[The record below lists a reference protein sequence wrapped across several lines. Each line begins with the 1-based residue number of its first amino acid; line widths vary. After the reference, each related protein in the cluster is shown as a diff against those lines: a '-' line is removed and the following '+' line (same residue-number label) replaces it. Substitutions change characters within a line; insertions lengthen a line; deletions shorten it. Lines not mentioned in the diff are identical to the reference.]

1 MSFFVYILQC
11 ADGSYYTGHTDNL
24 EQRLAQ
30 HQLRYFPDCYTAN
43 RLPVELKYQQ
53 AFPSREEALAAEQKI
68 KGWSRKKKEAM
79 MRGDWSQVSHLARS
93 YSAPS
98 EPQNPVH
105 PKQPNPVHPKQPNPV
120 HPEQPNPVHPEPV
133 EGCGLRTNNEDRANH
148 PSTPLRVNGDC
159 TNND

>member
-24 EQRLAQ
+24 EQRLVQ

-53 AFPSREEALAAEQKI
+53 AFPCREEALAAGQKI

-79 MRGDWSQVSHLARS
+79 MQGDWSLVSHLARS
-93 YSAPS
+93 HSAPS
-98 EPQNPVH
+98 EPQNS
-105 PKQPNPVHPKQPNPV
+105 V
-120 HPEQPNPVHPEPV
+120 HPEAV
-133 EGCGLRTNNEDRANH
+133 EGCVLQTSNKDRANH

>member
-43 RLPVELKYQQ
+43 RLPVELKHQQ
-53 AFPSREEALAAEQKI
+53 AFPTREEALAAERKI

-79 MRGDWSQVSHLARS
+79 MRGDWSQVSHLAHS
-93 YSAPS
+93 HSTLS
-98 EPQNPVH
+98 KPQ
-105 PKQPNPVHPKQPNPV
+105 NPV
-120 HPEQPNPVHPEPV
+120 HPEQPNP
-133 EGCGLRTNNEDRANH
+133 R
-148 PSTPLRVNGDC
+148 SS
-159 TNND
+159 

>member
-53 AFPSREEALAAEQKI
+53 AFPCREEALAAEQKI
-68 KGWSRKKKEAM
+68 KGWSRKKKEAI
-79 MRGDWSQVSHLARS
+79 MRGDWSLVSHLARS
-93 YSAPS
+93 HSAPS
-98 EPQNPVH
+98 VQQNS
-105 PKQPNPVHPKQPNPV
+105 V
-120 HPEQPNPVHPEPV
+120 HPEQQTPVHPEPV
-133 EGCGLRTNNEDRANH
+133 EGCGLR
-148 PSTPLRVNGDC
+148 
-159 TNND
+159 

>member
-53 AFPSREEALAAEQKI
+53 AFPCREEALAAEQKI

-105 PKQPNPVHPKQPNPV
+105 PKQPNPVHP
-120 HPEQPNPVHPEPV
+120 EQPNPVHPEPV